1 MINKLQV
8 NRMNKTAGEI
18 AKEYNMPYRRLSNII
33 NANHIKPNG
42 SIQSKGHT
50 VWLYDCLAQEK
61 INGIIKNKGIEKC

>member
-18 AKEYNMPYRRLSNII
+18 AKEYNIPYRKLSNII
-33 NANHIKPNG
+33 NSNRIKPNG

-50 VWLYDCLAQEK
+50 VWLYDYMAQEK
-61 INGIIKNKGIEKC
+61 INRIIKKM